1 MIVAGYFGG
10 WSLLGPIGV
19 TVSSGLVTSR
29 STLLTTCA
37 DCRLRLVGEIG
48 FADYLIDLFR
58 PEKRLLAG

>member
-29 STLLTTCA
+29 TTLLATCTDGHCA
-37 DCRLRLVGEIG
+37 SLSLG
-48 FADYLIDLFR
+48 FADYLIDLLR